1 MKKISGSKVL
11 SGLMG
16 VCVGDALGVPVEFTS
31 RSTLQREPVKTMR
44 GYGTYNQPPGTW
56 SDDSS
61 LTFCLAEALTQEL
74 LADKLYNTLADYF
87 CRWRREAYWTPNNYV
102 FDIGNATATA
112 ISRLRR
118 GIPPIEAGGT
128 TEGSN
133 GNGSL
138 MRILPIA
145 FCHDLVKF
153 SELIKR
159 VHEVSCL
166 THAHPRSQIACGIY
180 ISVAVCLLQGN
191 NPITAYHQGIEQVR
205 NIYRKQ
211 PYDSEMHHF
220 QRVIKGEIASFTRN
234 SIYSSGY
241 VVHTLE
247 AALWCLLNSHNYTEA
262 VLTAVNLG
270 EDTDT
275 TAAVTGGLAGIYYD
289 MEQIPQEWIE
299 QIARKDDIID
309 LAFRLEKAINPE
321 YFD

>member
-1 MKKISGSKVL
+1 M
-11 SGLMG
+11 
-16 VCVGDALGVPVEFTS
+16 GDALGVPVEFTS
-31 RSTLQREPVKTMR
+31 RKDLQREPVKTMR
-44 GYGTYNQPPGTW
+44 GYGIHDRPPGTW

-74 LADKLYNTLADYF
+74 LTDKLYKTLADYF
-87 CRWRREAYWTPNNYV
+87 CRWEREAYWTAHNDV
-102 FDIGNATATA
+102 FDIGNTTVTA
-112 ISRLRR
+112 IFHLNR

-128 TEGSN
+128 TESSN

-138 MRILPIA
+138 MRILPMA
-145 FCHDLVKF
+145 FCKELVDF
-153 SELIKR
+153 PELIQR
-159 VHEVSCL
+159 VHKVSCL

-180 ISVAVCLLQGN
+180 ISVAVFLLQGE
-191 NPITAYHQGIEQVR
+191 NPIAAYQKGIEQIKD
-205 NIYRKQ
+205 IYRKQ

-220 QRVIKGEIASFTRN
+220 QRVIEGNLASFTRD
-234 SIYSSGY
+234 SINSSGY

-247 AALWCLLNSHNYTEA
+247 AALWCLLNSENYPDA

-275 TAAVTGGLAGIYYD
+275 TAAVTGGLAGIYYG

-309 LAFRLEKAINPE
+309 LASRLERTINQD
-321 YFD
+321 YSN